1 MIQRNDKE
9 ESVRITSKGGH
20 EVQTTWTRLVWWKF
34 RPYLIRFSED
44 LLIFMSLWVVLF
56 FAHWLTTALPLSS
69 LAAKF
74 LVGVHE
80 TVVVL
85 SFLWLSLTALFDLV
99 QLKLRR

>member
-1 MIQRNDKE
+1 MTQGEPSGSTARGELDSE
-9 ESVRITSKGGH
+9 AS
-20 EVQTTWTRLVWWKF
+20 WPRLVWQKF

-44 LLIFMSLWVVLF
+44 LLIFISLWIVLYVG
-56 FAHWLTTALPLSS
+56 HWLTGVLPLSS
-69 LAAKF
+69 LASRF